1 MPERQAGFLD
11 NPLIRLNGR
20 QGGLNMGFME
30 TMQAK
35 MDATLVPVASKLNGQ
50 RHVAAVRDA
59 FTLAFPLTLAGS
71 IITLV
76 NFAVLSP
83 DGFIAKLLHLGALI
97 PNLADYQKI
106 FKYFLSP
113 GSLSAFLSECGK
125 TRRAFFRRLQGAG
138 SGGVSESGGPAVQK
152 YRKEPGCRLWCC
164 QGWRGE
170 RESCRAGG

>member
-83 DGFIAKLLHLGALI
+83 DGFIAKILHLGSLI

-106 FKYFLSP
+106 FTPILNGTTNIMSVLIVFLTAYK
-113 GSLSAFLSECGK
+113 LAEVLGK
-125 TRRAFFRRLQGAG
+125 D
-138 SGGVSESGGPAVQK
+138 VSVL
-152 YRKEPGCRLWCC
+152 KERMLYNF
-164 QGWRGE
+164 
-170 RESCRAGG
+170 AGGR